1 MLEKMSIIIK
11 MNIKF
16 VTMNVKNLIYFL
28 LLFMH
33 IYNIL
38 RLIGPFLEQMIS
50 VKDILMRNNLDHLV
64 FMLIAQMNV
73 FLNATM
79 IFNENNIVYFYT

>member
-1 MLEKMSIIIK
+1 
-11 MNIKF
+11 
-16 VTMNVKNLIYFL
+16 MNVKNLIYFL

>member
-1 MLEKMSIIIK
+1 
-11 MNIKF
+11 
-16 VTMNVKNLIYFL
+16 MNVKNLIYFL

-38 RLIGPFLEQMIS
+38 HLILIGPFLETMIS
-50 VKDILMRNNLDHLV
+50 VKDILMRNNLVHLV
-64 FMLIAQMNV
+64 FMLIAQMNI

-79 IFNENNIVYFYT
+79 IFNENNIVYFYS

>member
-38 RLIGPFLEQMIS
+38 HLIGPFLETMIS
-50 VKDILMRNNLDHLV
+50 VKDILMRNNLVHLV
-64 FMLIAQMNV
+64 FMLIAQMNI

-79 IFNENNIVYFYT
+79 IFNENNIVYFYS

>member
-1 MLEKMSIIIK
+1 
-11 MNIKF
+11 
-16 VTMNVKNLIYFL
+16 MNVKNLIYFL

-38 RLIGPFLEQMIS
+38 HLIGPFLETMIS
-50 VKDILMRNNLDHLV
+50 VKDILMRNNLVHLV
-64 FMLIAQMNV
+64 FMLIAQMNI

-79 IFNENNIVYFYT
+79 IFNENNIVYFYS

>member
-1 MLEKMSIIIK
+1 
-11 MNIKF
+11 
-16 VTMNVKNLIYFL
+16 MNVKNLIYFL

-79 IFNENNIVYFYT
+79 IFNEINIVYFYT